1 MKLRMGE
8 NIRRH
13 RHALGLTQEQLGEK
27 LGVSYQAISRWENGT
42 AYPDIEFLQPV
53 LLQLDPIPCKMR
65 QVLSRSGSILSG
77 FAVDAGLLQIQF
89 FL

>member
-1 MKLRMGE
+1 MGE

-42 AYPDIEFLQPV
+42 AYPDIEFLQRFCCSW
-53 LLQLDPIPCKMR
+53 IRFRAKCAKY
-65 QVLSRSGSILSG
+65 
-77 FAVDAGLLQIQF
+77 
-89 FL
+89 